1 MLMKPNTIDT
11 IKNKIRSIILM
22 NMVII

>member
-1 MLMKPNTIDT
+1 MKPNTIDT